1 MKKLLGFVVL
11 GLLWCS
17 NVNALPSW
25 IGDKPIK
32 ICKASQDVKVSMNWY
47 KDNGKLDGDPVYTS
61 IKKGDYLGYFKRVK
75 GSDKNKKER
84 YWVKSNGFFIP
95 FLLTVRFIDVPTG
108 PLMSLTASI
117 KDFP

>member
-84 YWVKSNGFFIP
+84 YWVKSNGFFISKNSKWKKT
-95 FLLTVRFIDVPTG
+95 LVDEKYKGVKINKV
-108 PLMSLTASI
+108 
-117 KDFP
+117 